1 MRRTSEP
8 HTTTTGCCC
17 PARVVCACINV
28 SLENGSVIILVL
40 LKCTQCVRI
49 IYVHI

>member
-1 MRRTSEP
+1 MSPTP
-8 HTTTTGCCC
+8 PLATAAAQH
-17 PARVVCACINV
+17 VVCVACMYMYHV